1 MAKRKKD
8 GSFKGSSK
16 GGQVEQATKAL
27 EAGTIKQA
35 EAIKLVG
42 KEYEGL
48 VSAQLN
54 LNKLK
59 ERQTDQEKGIYGAM
73 LKGVGLQKDYT
84 EDLKKQQKALDK
96 LKDKAVKLGG
106 TKSKAYKKELA
117 SIEKS
122 IKDGKKAEQAQKE
135 AIGEFEGLFPGL
147 TGGVKKLQ
155 AGFKT
160 LNTIMA
166 ANPLLAIAAII
177 IGIVA
182 MMIKWA
188 KAVNEVVEKF
198 GVTRAEARKIN
209 VQLTLTNIK
218 MKMWGISTEQIASS
232 MDALANTFGE
242 VSPAMVRF
250 AGDMALTA
258 RNAGITAEEAASMVS
273 LFQASHGA
281 TKQVALDMITSTK
294 EMAALTGLS
303 PGVILSELAE
313 QSDLFASHL
322 GQSEQHLIAAVAQA
336 KRLGMEFGA
345 LNEFGDGLLDVT
357 ERINKEQMLSAML
370 GKQVNL
376 ETAARLQAQG
386 DEVGF
391 MNELS
396 SQLQGVGELNAQQR
410 RLFSQELGIAT
421 GDMMK
426 LTGLQSGMA
435 QKSAQVP
442 GQNPYEQSRYKQG
455 EQMLKAIN
463 DPQYAR

>member
-1 MAKRKKD
+1 MAKDDKPRD
-8 GSFKGSSK
+8 GRTIAGKIDSK
-16 GGQVEQATKAL
+16 MAAV
-27 EAGTIKQA
+27 EAGTMKASKAVSSMKA
-35 EAIKLVG
+35 EWQGIT
-42 KEYEGL
+42 
-48 VSAQLN
+48 SATLEV
-54 LNKLK
+54 NKLLK
-59 ERQTDQEKGIYGAM
+59 TQDDQHKGIYGSM
-73 LKGVGLQKDYT
+73 LKGIGLTKDHT
-84 EDLKKQQKALDK
+84 SHMSDLQTK
-96 LKDKAVKLGG
+96 LKDLQDNATKERAKSVTGYNDQVKGIEEAI
-106 TKSKAYKKELA
+106 TAAKKM
-117 SIEKS
+117 
-122 IKDGKKAEQAQKE
+122 EQAQKE

-147 TGGVKKLQ
+147 TSGVKKLQ

-160 LNTIMA
+160 LNTIMK
-166 ANPLLAIAAII
+166 ANPLLAIAAIV

-435 QKSAQVP
+435 QKSAAVP
-442 GQNPYEQSRYKQG
+442 GQNPYEQQRYKQG
-455 EQMLKAIN
+455 ERMLKAIN
-463 DPQYAR
+463 NPQYSQ